1 MHFPRST
8 KPMALD
14 SPENIPGLTE
24 RIYTAHRTLRLRRRT
39 TGETSSWRAK
49 PDKAHKV
56 LQGFSPSPRRDIQV
70 AVDLE
75 NLGIEVHVEVSTVT
89 TSAECF

>member
-1 MHFPRST
+1 VS
-8 KPMALD
+8 
-14 SPENIPGLTE
+14 
-24 RIYTAHRTLRLRRRT
+24 
-39 TGETSSWRAK
+39 TSSWRAK

-75 NLGIEVHVEVSTVT
+75 NLGIEVHVEAIYRHNVGRVLLTFTRIELAAHESKPLPVPNT
-89 TSAECF
+89 F